1 MFIIF
6 LHLLFCYCVDVT
18 VMETSRRSFMMQVH
32 PRYNHVSSCH
42 TDKDPRF
49 PLPPRW
55 YYLNMWH
62 WSLTFWSSDC
72 QEHQRALQTEFWSFK
87 RGKKVLNGSDYD
99 TKCTWAI
106 NPHCSL
112 QTDFLFSFG
121 SNFSVHLRNY
131 HPHLNCANFPLN
143 EVFFISASLFITLL
157 FDCSCCSLG
166 SDADTTGRKPTK
178 AEIKWKFFV
187 SRHSSNLSRS
197 C

>member
-1 MFIIF
+1 
-6 LHLLFCYCVDVT
+6 
-18 VMETSRRSFMMQVH
+18 METSRRSFLMQVH

-55 YYLNMWH
+55 YYLEMWH

-99 TKCTWAI
+99 TKCTWAVH
-106 NPHCSL
+106 PHCSL

-143 EVFFISASLFITLL
+143 EVFFISAGLLLL
-157 FDCSCCSLG
+157 FSRVRCRHNRKKTDQSRNKVEVFCFTSFIQPVTLMLAHVSSC
-166 SDADTTGRKPTK
+166 
-178 AEIKWKFFV
+178 
-187 SRHSSNLSRS
+187 
-197 C
+197 